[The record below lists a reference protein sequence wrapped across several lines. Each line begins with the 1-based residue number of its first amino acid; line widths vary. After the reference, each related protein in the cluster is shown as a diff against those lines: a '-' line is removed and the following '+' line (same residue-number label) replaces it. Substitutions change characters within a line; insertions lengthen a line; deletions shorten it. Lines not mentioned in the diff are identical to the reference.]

1 MEQKRCAGV
10 LLHITSLPSKY
21 GVGTLGK
28 EAFDFIDF
36 LKKSNVSIWQ
46 VLPLVPTNYGDSPYQ
61 SVSSTA
67 LNYYLIDFDNN
78 KYKASIK
85 INSNVLP
92 FLEVNSKINITYID
106 NEEIK
111 EITKIN

>member
-36 LKKSNVSIWQ
+36 LKKFQ
-46 VLPLVPTNYGDSPYQ
+46 Q
-61 SVSSTA
+61 
-67 LNYYLIDFDNN
+67 
-78 KYKASIK
+78 
-85 INSNVLP
+85 
-92 FLEVNSKINITYID
+92 
-106 NEEIK
+106 
-111 EITKIN
+111 

>member
-36 LKKSNVSIWQ
+36 LKFASQRNRTTVFWHKNIFVEKFCASKDYVSN
-46 VLPLVPTNYGDSPYQ
+46 LCNLD
-61 SVSSTA
+61 
-67 LNYYLIDFDNN
+67 L
-78 KYKASIK
+78 KK
-85 INSNVLP
+85 IN
-92 FLEVNSKINITYID
+92 LEHYLAK
-106 NEEIK
+106 
-111 EITKIN
+111 

>member
-1 MEQKRCAGV
+1 MISDRKSGI

-28 EAFDFIDF
+28 EAYEFVDW
-36 LKKSNVSIWQ
+36 LYKAKVKVWQ

-67 LNYYLIDFDNN
+67 LNYYLIDEYF
-78 KYKASIK
+78 S
-85 INSNVLP
+85 VL
-92 FLEVNSKINITYID
+92 L
-106 NEEIK
+106 
-111 EITKIN
+111 